1 METSMMEKLNKAYG
15 LDRDR
20 ILIKQEITIQAI
32 LR

>member
-1 METSMMEKLNKAYG
+1 MMEKLNKAYG

-20 ILIKQEITIQAI
+20 ILIKQEITTQAI